1 MSLLEK
7 YLRYKKK
14 YLVFKNQIGLGIGD
28 IVNLIDNNN
37 IVFSPE
43 KSILKLDDRNS
54 SKIINTQ
61 IVELLEG
68 QSFRISISESGSV
81 YLTKSYIIMNDIAI
95 KKQFTDS
102 SYSKTTGRIYIL
114 SKMLNYMVDPEKI
127 LSVDTSTKLQ
137 IKNAYILSF
146 YNTNI
151 YIFINI
157 SGTIYLFVDPNKFI
171 PNNQKCQK
179 ISKSSLILLNDSLQI
194 SNDQEELN
202 KTIHDAVLLSIKKTM
217 DRNRYKILS
226 GIKRSNYDAVFDR
239 LEKQLEK
246 D

>member
-14 YLVFKNQIGLGIGD
+14 YFIFKNQIGLGIGD

-37 IVFSPE
+37 IVFSQVD
-43 KSILKLDDRNS
+43 SILKLGDRNS
-54 SKIINTQ
+54 SKIISTK

-68 QSFRISISESGSV
+68 RSFRISVSESGSV
-81 YLTKSYIIMNDIAI
+81 YLTKSNIMNDIDINKHLAV
-95 KKQFTDS
+95 S
-102 SYSKTTGRIYIL
+102 SDSKTTGRIHIL
-114 SKMLNYMVDPEKI
+114 SKILNYMIDPEKI
-127 LSVDTSTKLQ
+127 LSVDSSTKLQ
-137 IKNAYILSF
+137 IKNAYILNL

-157 SGTIYLFVDPNKFI
+157 SGTIYLFIKNKK
-171 PNNQKCQK
+171 KCQK
-179 ISKSSLILLNDSLQI
+179 INKSSLILLNESLQI

-202 KTIHDAVLLSIKKTM
+202 KTIHDAVLSSIRKTM
-217 DRNRYKILS
+217 DKNRYEILS

-239 LEKQLEK
+239 LDKQLK
-246 D
+246 